1 MIFVKFFKV
10 SRDDRDGQGEDE
22 DPGHCTHAPE
32 QLAQPSGGG
41 DVTVTHRGHR
51 HHHPVDPSG
60 DGGEAGGGADL
71 NEVGEGGEYQ
81 AADGDE
87 EDEQPELLHAV
98 LQGVGDGLQAGG
110 VARQLENSGQLEDLE
125 DLQDVL
131 QATLVLVLHLSRN
144 SSSGEK
150 IVGPVSAAFITRTW
164 T

>member
-1 MIFVKFFKV
+1 MRSVTGGSQVRQGENIDLMIFVKFFKV
-10 SRDDRDGQGEDE
+10 SRDDRDGEGEDE
-22 DPGHCTHAPE
+22 DPGHCTHAAE

-51 HHHPVDPSG
+51 HHHPVDPSR

-110 VARQLENSGQLEDLE
+110 VAR
-125 DLQDVL
+125 
-131 QATLVLVLHLSRN
+131 
-144 SSSGEK
+144 
-150 IVGPVSAAFITRTW
+150 
-164 T
+164 